1 MDLESGPSEPGWTG
15 RLERTPFAA
24 ALATGAPLIVARGQ
38 PPRLAFAT
46 PSALAAFGVADARE
60 LEPILFSGQGF
71 ASRRLLRLAA
81 ETPVNAAPRLELL
94 RFFVARRPVSLNWL
108 CARLTRAGESFFVA
122 GEAASRSEGAPA
134 ESWAAAALAD
144 EAASFQAPALDGPI
158 RFVWSV
164 GAEGRFAAPDAALRR
179 RLGPNAPREGES
191 LDAFLARTGLD
202 ADGDLARAW
211 RAQSTFSAL
220 RLAWPEPGGARAR
233 IVSLSGA
240 PVFAGARQFLGFR
253 GFGIFTGEA
262 VDLAPTLA
270 SDNMHAAGEPAPPE
284 PSISNPAPDD
294 AKAADPS
301 PQAPVEEPSRPPC
314 FASAASDAASA
325 ATARNPSGGANALI
339 GLLQRQHSAAGANS
353 PGAAAATAPAMAVI
367 SALASLLQAKSDAAA
382 AAPPAPAGSSVAP
395 APAAVETPPSEG
407 GGAEIVM
414 LRPGPSATP
423 ANDQVAAPAARE
435 PEAVALTSQE
445 RDAFK
450 EIARALGANVRG
462 ARGDA
467 QPPTDDEPAEEPPH
481 DEPVRTEAQ
490 ASQTPESD
498 GAPKPP
504 QRALDDFAGLVD
516 NLPIAAL
523 VIRGHETLYA
533 NRTLL
538 DLTGYKDLEDFRR
551 RGGLKAIFRGRDPEA
566 LATGGA
572 GGGIPL
578 VAAGER
584 VVTVDAQVRPTKWD
598 GAAAVLVAM
607 RRSLEADHED
617 ELRAME
623 REIDMHAARARD
635 YGAAL
640 DAARDGMVR
649 LDRSGRILGM
659 NKGAER
665 LLGYDQKEA
674 AGETFLALLA
684 PASHAAAT
692 TALERLTKAESGPVE
707 SFEALVRDQTGGLA
721 PMRIDLGRFAN
732 QPEPDYFLLI
742 SHRTAVIAETPADQT
757 ALEDAEHAS
766 RAKTELLSRVSHE
779 MRTPLHAIMGFAEVI
794 LESRFGPIGNDRYR
808 DYIKDI
814 HASARHVLSLAGDL
828 LDMSKLELGKL
839 DLEFTPIDLNRV
851 IRECVTLMQ
860 PQAARERIIMRLSLY
875 DRLPN
880 VMADERSMKQVM
892 INLMSNAVKYNEPGG
907 QVIVSTALDDAGA
920 AIVRVRDTGVGMS
933 DSDLEI
939 ALEPF
944 RRVPGAKA
952 VEGSGLGL
960 PLTKALVEANHADFS
975 IKSRKDQG
983 TLVEI
988 AFPAAKA
995 AQ

>member
-1 MDLESGPSEPGWTG
+1 MDLVSGTSEPEWAS
-15 RLERTPFAA
+15 RLDRTPFAA
-24 ALATGAPLIVARGQ
+24 ALATGAPLIVARGE

-46 PSALAAFGVADARE
+46 PSALAAFGVADPRE
-60 LEPILFSGQGF
+60 LEPILFSGSGF

-81 ETPVNAAPRLELL
+81 ETPVNTAPRLELL
-94 RFFVARRPVSLNWL
+94 RFFAARKLVSVNWL
-108 CARLTRAGESFFVA
+108 CARLTRTGESFFVA
-122 GEAASRSEGAPA
+122 GEATPRSEGAP

-144 EAASFQAPALDGPI
+144 EAASFEAPPLDGPV

-164 GAEGRFAAPDAALRR
+164 DAEGRFAAPDAALRE
-179 RLGPNAPREGES
+179 RLGPNAPRESEA
-191 LDAFLARTGLD
+191 LDAFLARTALD

-211 RAQSTFSAL
+211 RARSTFSTL
-220 RLAWPEPGGARAR
+220 RLAWPEPGRARAR

-240 PVFAGARQFLGFR
+240 PVFAGGRQFVGFR
-253 GFGIFTGEA
+253 GFGIFTGEG
-262 VDLAPTLA
+262 VDLALPDGDTRA
-270 SDNMHAAGEPAPPE
+270 PGEPPVSAAPPTE
-284 PSISNPAPDD
+284 EKATDPSQPAPISESP
-294 AKAADPS
+294 AA
-301 PQAPVEEPSRPPC
+301 PP
-314 FASAASDAASA
+314 SDAEPTAS
-325 ATARNPSGGANALI
+325 TRNSGGGANALI
-339 GLLQRQHSAAGANS
+339 GLLQRQHSAAAPS
-353 PGAAAATAPAMAVI
+353 APAMAVI
-367 SALASLLQAKSDAAA
+367 SALASLLQAKSDAPTI
-382 AAPPAPAGSSVAP
+382 APPPAAGSP
-395 APAAVETPPSEG
+395 ATTSPPAAEAAPSEG
-407 GGAEIVM
+407 GGAEIVV
-414 LRPGPSATP
+414 LRPGPPAEP
-423 ANDQVAAPAARE
+423 ANDQLGPPATRE

-450 EIARALGANVRG
+450 EIARALGANVRS
-462 ARGDA
+462 ARGES
-467 QPPTDDEPAEEPPH
+467 QPTTDDPAAEDPSR
-481 DEPVRTEAQ
+481 DEAQ
-490 ASQTPESD
+490 SSQMLES
-498 GAPKPP
+498 GATSKPTS
-504 QRALDDFAGLVD
+504 RALEDFTSLVD

-523 VIRGHETLYA
+523 VIRGHEALYA

-538 DLTGYKDLEDFRR
+538 DLTGFKDIEDFRR
-551 RGGLKAIFRGRDPEA
+551 REGLSKIFRGRDPQA
-566 LATGGA
+566 LAAGGA

-584 VVTVDAQVRPTKWD
+584 IVTVDAQVRPTKWD

-623 REIDMHAARARD
+623 REIDMHSARARD
-635 YGAAL
+635 YAAAL
-640 DAARDGMVR
+640 DAAREGMVR
-649 LDRSGRILGM
+649 LDRNGRILGM
-659 NKGAER
+659 NKGAEH

-684 PASHAAAT
+684 PANHEAAT
-692 TALERLTKAESGPVE
+692 AALERLTKAESGPVE
-707 SFEALVRDQTGGLA
+707 SFDASVRDPAGGLA
-721 PMRIDLGRFAN
+721 PMRIELGRFAN

-742 SHRTAVIAETPADQT
+742 SQRAAVAVETPT
-757 ALEDAEHAS
+757 EPTELPDAEQAS

-779 MRTPLHAIMGFAEVI
+779 MRTPLHAIMGFAEMI
-794 LESRFGPIGNDRYR
+794 LEQRFGPIGNDRYR
-808 DYIKDI
+808 DYVKDI
-814 HASARHVLSLAGDL
+814 LASARHVLSLAGDL

-839 DLEFTPIDLNRV
+839 DLDFTPIDLNRV

-933 DSDLEI
+933 DSDLAI

-944 RRVPGAKA
+944 RRVPGAKV
-952 VEGSGLGL
+952 VEGTGLGL